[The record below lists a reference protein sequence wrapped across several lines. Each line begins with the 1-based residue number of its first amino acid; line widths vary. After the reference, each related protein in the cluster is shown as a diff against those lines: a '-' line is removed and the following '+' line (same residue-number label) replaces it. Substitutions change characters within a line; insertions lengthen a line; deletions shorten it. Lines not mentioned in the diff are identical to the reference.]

1 MRLQIVNIEPN
12 TTVGLVERL
21 KQSISSWSR
30 CATSSSSAKNLL
42 QWKNNLIV
50 PGGRGMGNVSVVF
63 LEVMGCMSQY
73 HITVSVSARIGETS
87 FVPCSILD

>member
-1 MRLQIVNIEPN
+1 MPQVQVQPRIFYSGRIV
-12 TTVGLVERL
+12 
-21 KQSISSWSR
+21 
-30 CATSSSSAKNLL
+30 
-42 QWKNNLIV
+42 IV
-50 PGGRGMGNVSVVF
+50 PGGRGMGNVSVAF

>member
-1 MRLQIVNIEPN
+1 MPQVQVQPRIFYSGRI
-12 TTVGLVERL
+12 
-21 KQSISSWSR
+21 
-30 CATSSSSAKNLL
+30 
-42 QWKNNLIV
+42 LIV
-50 PGGRGMGNVSVVF
+50 PGGGGMGIVSVLF

>member
-1 MRLQIVNIEPN
+1 MPKVQVQPRIFYSGRIV
-12 TTVGLVERL
+12 
-21 KQSISSWSR
+21 
-30 CATSSSSAKNLL
+30 
-42 QWKNNLIV
+42 IV
-50 PGGRGMGNVSVVF
+50 TGGGGMGNVSVLF